1 MEIYKAR
8 EISEVGLHAG
18 MEALDAIVRIC
29 GTLPTIEA
37 KSLASMLALAFL
49 NQVIED
55 SSHALWPEFKKDLDS
70 LSAIFAK
77 AGMGE
82 KLKAKAEKGDFDVG

>member
-1 MEIYKAR
+1 METYKAR
-8 EISEVGLHAG
+8 EVSEVGLHAG
-18 MEALDAIVRIC
+18 MEALSAIVRIC
-29 GTLPTIEA
+29 GTLPNLEA
-37 KSLASMLALAFL
+37 KSLASLLALAFL
-49 NQVIED
+49 NTVIED
-55 SSHALWPEFKKDLDS
+55 SAEALGPEFKKDLER